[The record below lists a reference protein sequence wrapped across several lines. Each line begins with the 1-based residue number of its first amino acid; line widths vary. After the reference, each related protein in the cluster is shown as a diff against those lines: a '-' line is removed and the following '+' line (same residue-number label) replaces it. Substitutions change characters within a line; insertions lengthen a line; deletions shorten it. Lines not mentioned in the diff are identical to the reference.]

1 MSDKIVIRNQ
11 YSCRVSVVK
20 KTNGHSP
27 LRAIAYI
34 QARKMKNS
42 LTGAEHNFS
51 KKSGVIAT
59 DFLMPTGIET
69 QMNEEQFYNH
79 LENNSHASTNI
90 LAYSTIMS
98 LPAELSIDQQEE
110 LVRDFCKLFTDTYQ
124 TCVSFAIHEADHL
137 MKKKAKLAEIEKY
150 NLPVD
155 DEDLHLQTRNNHVH
169 LVIPYCKIEAMTEQD
184 FKAKRKKKSFGD
196 TFKLGSQVKD
206 FNPIKWGS
214 EIKKDKPDLMNTEQN
229 FLKFMREKWCD
240 CNNNALEKN
249 GRIERYTHKS
259 YKDLG
264 LQISATV
271 HEGEMVKSR
280 VASGKKMD
288 VHEYNRKQKA
298 KQQTEQDY
306 LNFINVPLPA
316 ELANK
321 ILSGEK
327 LAEKELLDSL
337 KPKPKSDYEIVQEL
351 LDQIDKAQ
359 ELLDEQ
365 LAYQPTE
372 PTDLRAKLN
381 KIKQGESS
389 PGQAQ
394 EEQAETLSQKLERL
408 KQSKRTTEPQ
418 PKPVAEN
425 TRDND
430 NDLSF

>member
-20 KTNGHSP
+20 KTNDHTP

-42 LTGAEHNFS
+42 LTGAEHDFS

-150 NLPVD
+150 NLPVK

-288 VHEYNRKQKA
+288 VHEYNKQQKA
-298 KQQTEQDY
+298 KQQTESDY
-306 LNFINVPLPA
+306 LNFINVPLPK
-316 ELANK
+316 ELAYK
-321 ILSGEK
+321 ILNGEK

-337 KPKPKSDYEIVQEL
+337 KPKPKSDYEIAQEL

-365 LAYQPTE
+365 LAHQPPE

-418 PKPVAEN
+418 PKSVAEN